1 MEIFSVLKFTFKKY
15 YEHLFKLVF
24 VGLSWFIL
32 TSILLFGGF
41 FALST
46 GAYPFLILPIVLIG
60 PLLLTGLEA
69 VHLVINQE
77 SAGFKKLISYFN
89 SKFWRGFLV
98 FLVTALIYLIF
109 IVDLRFF
116 LVRGQENTWLL
127 AFAFLFAYLV
137 IYFSIYQAYLWG
149 LLIVQSEQSIKN
161 ILKNALVISLDNLLF
176 SLLWLLALV
185 ILAGLLIVTGIGLPL
200 AFMGILGILLIKGC
214 QEMLAKY

>member
-1 MEIFSVLKFTFKKY
+1 VLKFTFKKY

>member
-32 TSILLFGGF
+32 TSILLFVGF

-77 SAGFKKLISYFN
+77 SAGFKKLISYFK

>member
-1 MEIFSVLKFTFKKY
+1 VLKFTFKKY

-32 TSILLFGGF
+32 TSILLFVGF

-77 SAGFKKLISYFN
+77 SAGFKKLISYFK

>member
-1 MEIFSVLKFTFKKY
+1 MLKFTFKKY

-32 TSILLFGGF
+32 TSILLFVGF

-69 VHLVINQE
+69 VNLVINQE
-77 SAGFKKLISYFN
+77 SAGFKKLISYFK

>member
-1 MEIFSVLKFTFKKY
+1 MLKFTFKKY

-77 SAGFKKLISYFN
+77 SAGFKKLISYFK

>member
-1 MEIFSVLKFTFKKY
+1 MLKFTFKKY

-32 TSILLFGGF
+32 TSILLFVGF

-77 SAGFKKLISYFN
+77 SAGFKKLISYFK